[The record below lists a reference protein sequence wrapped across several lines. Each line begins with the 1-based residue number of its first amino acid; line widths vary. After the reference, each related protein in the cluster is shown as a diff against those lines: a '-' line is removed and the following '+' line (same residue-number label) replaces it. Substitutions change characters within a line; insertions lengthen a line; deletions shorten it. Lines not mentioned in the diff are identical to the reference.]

1 MKPLIICKAV
11 ILVVIAFSSCKQS
24 NSFKKHKSGVEYKI
38 ISYNQSDIVRPGET
52 LKLQIK
58 QVYKDSVLSDTRDSI
73 PFYQVYDSSTLSP
86 ESFEI
91 FGKVRKGDSLVF
103 KVSTDSAFK
112 KNIPKF
118 ARKGEFLVTHVK
130 VVDIIGVKE
139 DFRDDL
145 RKEIERKRKMM
156 EEQVGNLRNQIP

>member
-1 MKPLIICKAV
+1 MRPLTICTVYFLCFAC
-11 ILVVIAFSSCKQS
+11 LGCKHKDH
-24 NSFKKHKSGVEYKI
+24 FKKHKSGVQYKI
-38 ISYNQSDIVRPGET
+38 ISYNQSDLVRPGET

-73 PFYQVYDSSTLSP
+73 PFYQVYDSATLSP
-86 ESFEI
+86 ESYEI
-91 FGKVRKGDSLVF
+91 FGRVRKGDSLVF

-118 ARKGEFLVTHVK
+118 VSKGEFLLTYVK
-130 VVDIIGVKE
+130 IEDILGVKE

-145 RKEIERKRKMM
+145 RKEIERKRKLL
-156 EEQVGNLRNQIP
+156 EQQTGNLRNKTP